1 MTLRALIFDVDGT
14 LAETEE
20 LHREAF
26 NETFREFK
34 LDWHWDQPR
43 YHALLKVTGG
53 KERILA
59 HAQAIGVTDLD
70 PLPLHKRKTA
80 LYNEKLAQGAI
91 ALRPGVDALIRKA
104 KAQGLRLAIATTT
117 SRANVDT
124 LIRVTLGG
132 APHDWFEAIC
142 TGEDV
147 AIKKPDPEVYQV
159 ALTRLALT
167 APEAIAFEDTRN
179 GVLAARGA
187 GLNVVVT
194 PSIYSEGED
203 FSGAV
208 AIIETLEARHLSKI
222 DRLSKI
228 ESLTARPGD

>member
-1 MTLRALIFDVDGT
+1 MALRALIFDVDGT

-26 NETFREFK
+26 NETFQEFG
-34 LDWHWDQPR
+34 LAWHWDQHR
-43 YHALLKVTGG
+43 YGELLKITGG

-59 HAQAIGVTDLD
+59 HAASIGVTDLD

-91 ALRPGVDALIRKA
+91 TLRPGVDALIRNA

-124 LIRVTLGG
+124 LIRVTLDGD
-132 APHDWFEAIC
+132 PHHWFEAIC

-147 AIKKPDPEVYQV
+147 AIKKPDPEVYQI
-159 ALTRLALT
+159 ALTRLAL
-167 APEAIAFEDTRN
+167 AASEAIAFEDTRN

-187 GLNVVVT
+187 GLDVVVT
-194 PSIYSEGED
+194 PSLYSDGED

-208 AIIETLEARHLSKI
+208 AIIETLETQHLRAI
-222 DRLSKI
+222 ERLLPLHSH
-228 ESLTARPGD
+228 A

>member
-1 MTLRALIFDVDGT
+1 MVLRALIFDVDGT

-26 NETFREFK
+26 NETFQEFG
-34 LDWHWDQPR
+34 LAWHWDQPR
-43 YHALLKVTGG
+43 YGELLKITGG

-59 HAQAIGVTDLD
+59 HATSIGVTDLD

-80 LYNEKLAQGAI
+80 LYNEKLSLGAI
-91 ALRPGVDALIRKA
+91 TLRPGVEVLIREA

-124 LIRVTLGG
+124 LIRVTLGSD
-132 APHDWFEAIC
+132 PYHWFEAIC

-159 ALTRLALT
+159 ALSRLALT
-167 APEAIAFEDTRN
+167 ADDAIAFEDTKN

-187 GLNVVVT
+187 GLDVIVT
-194 PSIYSEGED
+194 PSLYSADED
-203 FSGAV
+203 FTGAT
-208 AIIETLEARHLSKI
+208 AIIETLEERW
-222 DRLSKI
+222 LSKI
-228 ESLTARPGD
+228 ESVTARLGA